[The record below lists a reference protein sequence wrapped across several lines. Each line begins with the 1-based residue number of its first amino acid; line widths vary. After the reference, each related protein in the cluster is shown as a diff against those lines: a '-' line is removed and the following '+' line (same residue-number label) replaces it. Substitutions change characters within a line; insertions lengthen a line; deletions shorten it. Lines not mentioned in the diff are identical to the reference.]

1 MNKPDYVYQVAD
13 FHGRNVIAIV
23 DMNLGNMSVT
33 NGIEQVVEDI
43 AREKQI
49 EPHHYMI
56 VYCDSEAVWDGWDP
70 VTSEFIPLNTQTWE
84 QAVDKYISLQL
95 VTN

>member
-1 MNKPDYVYQVAD
+1 MNKPDYVYQVTD

-33 NGIEQVVEDI
+33 NGIEQVVENI

-49 EPHHYMI
+49 EPHHFMI
-56 VYCDSEAVWDGWDP
+56 VYCDSEGVWDGWDP
-70 VTSEFIPLNTQTWE
+70 VIEQFVSLDARTWE
-84 QAVDKYISLQL
+84 EAVDKYINYQL
-95 VTN
+95 ANI